1 MCYNSFI
8 MATKSKT
15 KSRSL
20 KSVSSPVMETP
31 VMEGVK
37 RNNPKF
43 ITYLVIVI
51 LLGVALFLLAK
62 KYRGLV
68 IAGMVNTT
76 PVTRM
81 ELEKALVDRYGK
93 ATLDDLIAQKLLQQ
107 LAKQNQVTVTKE
119 DIQTETKALEDKLGG
134 KEALQASMERFG
146 IDQAKLDEEISSVI
160 LQKKLSAKLFNVNV
174 TDAEVTKYYNDNKA
188 LFDKKTFDEVKD
200 DIKKTLIDQKL
211 QEQFSSWFA
220 DQQKK
225 AKIQIF
231 I

>member
-1 MCYNSFI
+1 
-8 MATKSKT
+8 MAIKSKT
-15 KSRSL
+15 KTKTL
-20 KSVSSPVMETP
+20 KSTASSLETVP
-31 VMEGVK
+31 PTLTPK
-37 RNNPKF
+37 NKAKF

-51 LLGVALFLLAK
+51 LLGTALFLLAK

-81 ELEKALVDRYGK
+81 ELQKALTDRYGK

-107 LAKQNQVTVTKE
+107 LARENQVTVSAD
-119 DIQTETKALEDKLGG
+119 DIKVETKSLEDRLGG
-134 KEALQASMERFG
+134 KDALQASMDRFG
-146 IDQAKLDEEISSVI
+146 IDQAKLNEEISSVI
-160 LQKKLSAKLFNVNV
+160 LQKKLSTKLFKVAV
-174 TDAEVTKYYNDNKA
+174 EDAEITKYFTDNKA
-188 LFDKKTFDEVKD
+188 LFDKKTLEEVKE
-200 DIKKTLIDQKL
+200 DIRQTLTDQKL
-211 QEQFSSWFA
+211 QEQFSTWFA